1 MRRRTD
7 TDTLRSAGSA
17 AKLSACTRAFDCR
30 LSDWVFV
37 HVMQEGRA
45 GRLIP
50 KHWKADVNYAFGA
63 HDTVFKAGEEV
74 VLRRGDGSL
83 RFARVEA
90 LYQDEVVLVLGPN
103 PNIKTGGNK
112 DKVAAVPFRLVK
124 RSEAGKLLL
133 DDWVPDDQMPPS
145 DAEDTVCVC
154 VCVCVCVVAYARAR
168 WLSISLICCP
178 FRKLTTMS
186 ASMLILLI
194 AFLFA
199 LLPLAHTQT
208 CRARRHDGGK
218 RCGGIRMPTP
228 RHLPPTTL
236 RGPRKTLQNCLGSKV
251 WPSHGKVSLMR
262 VRIACRSALPAL
274 QHCLPFTH

>member
-1 MRRRTD
+1 MLVAVGTLFWSSSKFGIKAYYGDRR
-7 TDTLRSAGSA
+7 
-17 AKLSACTRAFDCR
+17 
-30 LSDWVFV
+30 
-37 HVMQEGRA
+37 H
-45 GRLIP
+45 
-50 KHWKADVNYAFGA
+50 
-63 HDTVFKAGEEV
+63 
-74 VLRRGDGSL
+74 SL
-83 RFARVEA
+83 A
-90 LYQDEVVLVLGPN
+90 LQD
-103 PNIKTGGNK
+103 
-112 DKVAAVPFRLVK
+112 
-124 RSEAGKLLL
+124 
-133 DDWVPDDQMPPS
+133 
-145 DAEDTVCVC
+145 
-154 VCVCVCVVAYARAR
+154 ARAR

-218 RCGGIRMPTP
+218 RCGGNRMPTP